1 MVKKTFYDT
10 EVSGFF
16 TLRQTD
22 MRLRPCHL
30 VANQGVLAKDPS
42 RTKNPNQEVASMKF
56 FPMFLRVAERD
67 VVIVGGGETAA
78 QKARLMLK
86 TEARLIFV
94 APDLD
99 PELAALVEEG
109 RASHH
114 SGDIT
119 PELFRGAALIF
130 IGTGCPGMD
139 AALHA
144 LAREAEAL
152 VNVVDQPALCEATT
166 PSIVD
171 RDPLV
176 VAIGTEG
183 AAPILARQIKTRLES
198 MLEPRLGDL
207 VGLGG
212 RLRSAVAHRVPR
224 ENRRAFWRWVYDDAP
239 RRLHARGAERE
250 AAEMIKQAMEAG
262 GAPKEAGTKGAVTLL
277 PVSSLEPD
285 LMTLRAVQRLQEADL
300 VLCSDPSFVPILE
313 LARRDATRVV
323 VGRDHGTEDW
333 LVSDQRKVVLD
344 EVATGARVVWLV
356 ARRDA
361 ERAALGLPDDIERV
375 PAVRV

>member
-1 MVKKTFYDT
+1 
-10 EVSGFF
+10 
-16 TLRQTD
+16 LA
-22 MRLRPCHL
+22 
-30 VANQGVLAKDPS
+30 ANQGVLPKDPS
-42 RTKNPNQEVASMKF
+42 RSKNPNQEVASMKF

-94 APDLD
+94 TPELD
-99 PELAALVEEG
+99 PELAALVGEG
-109 RASHH
+109 RATHH
-114 SGDIT
+114 SGTIS
-119 PELFRGAALIF
+119 PELFRGAALTF
-130 IGTGCPGMD
+130 IGTGCPGID

-144 LAREAEAL
+144 LAREAGAL

-198 MLEPRLGDL
+198 ILEPRLGDL

-212 RLRSAVAHRVPR
+212 RLRGAVAQRVPR

-250 AAEMIKQAMEAG
+250 AAELIKHAIEAG

-277 PVSSLEPD
+277 PISSLEPD

-300 VLCSDPSFVPILE
+300 VLCSDASFVPILE
-313 LARRDATRVV
+313 LARRDAARIV

-333 LVSDQRKVVLD
+333 LVSDQRKVILD
-344 EVATGARVVWLV
+344 EVAMGVRVVWLV

-361 ERAALGLPDDIERV
+361 ERAALGLPEDIERV